1 MDLAERKAR
10 KKKLLQKM
18 RGSFIDFGT
27 KCLKVR
33 AKNKKIVPFSW
44 NRAQRYLHGKL
55 EEQLAAT
62 GKVRALVLKGRQ
74 QGVSTY
80 VGARFYW
87 KASLWRGVN
96 VYILAHEQPASDNL
110 FKIVDRYQEYNPL
123 RPNTGKANAKEL
135 EFDRLGSLYKVA
147 TAGQKAGGRSSTGSL
162 FHGSEVAFWQNAAD
176 HFAASVQGVPEE
188 DDTEII
194 LETTANGPTGE
205 FYERWQE
212 AEMYT
217 ATASGELGENF
228 GCEDV
233 AVAVEELDVD
243 EVDDGRY
250 SKSDEADDDYG
261 DYIAI
266 FIPWFWQEEYYRS
279 PSKSFRL
286 KDTAK
291 EGEMT
296 EVKYAE
302 MFNLNDGQMLWRR
315 KKIRELRSIS
325 LFNQE
330 YPATALMAFQ
340 NSGEG
345 AFIDHEP
352 VMDAR
357 HNTVE
362 SDGPLIMGADPAGP
376 GGDRFAICG
385 RRGHTVEFLKWRNK
399 LETAEA
405 YHWCKDV
412 IMEHSPARFYVD
424 AGGIGAATLSLLKHD
439 EDLNRDHPGVVRGVN
454 FGAPSQHKKVNP
466 QKAGPKNRRA
476 EMWNRMKMW
485 LINKEEP
492 VDIPDIDALQADIT
506 GPRLEPTL
514 TNDILLESKDKMRAR
529 KVRSPDLAD
538 ALALTFASATL
549 ITDYVPKK
557 IQKVYGNPDTPQ
569 RREVQKRQYATS
581 NDGWMS

>member
-1 MDLAERKAR
+1 MDLADRKAK

-55 EEQLAAT
+55 EEQLART
-62 GKVRALVLKGRQ
+62 GRVRALVLKGRQ

-80 VGARFYW
+80 VGARFYH

-123 RPNTGKANAKEL
+123 KPHTGKANAKEL
-135 EFDRLGSLYKVA
+135 EFDRLGSIYKVA

-188 DDTEII
+188 DETEII

-217 ATASGELGENF
+217 ATASDALGENF
-228 GCEDV
+228 GCEDI
-233 AVAVEELDVD
+233 AITEEERDVD

-250 SKSDEADDDYG
+250 KKNDDADEG
-261 DYIAI
+261 SDYIAI
-266 FIPWFWQEEYYRS
+266 FIPWFWQEEYHRNPSRS
-279 PSKSFRL
+279 FKL

-302 MFNLNDGQMLWRR
+302 MFGLNDGQMLWRR
-315 KKIRELRSIS
+315 KKIKELRSLA

-345 AFIDHEP
+345 AFISHEP

-385 RRGHTVEFLKWRNK
+385 RRGHEVEYLKWRNK

-405 YHWCKDV
+405 YQWCKDV
-412 IMEHSPARFYVD
+412 IMTHHPARFYVD

-439 EDLNRDHPGVVRGVN
+439 DDLNKHHPGVVRGVN

-476 EMWNRMKMW
+476 EMWNRLKEW
-485 LINKEEP
+485 LTNKDEP
-492 VDIPDIDALQADIT
+492 VSIPDIDALQADIT
-506 GPRLEPTL
+506 GPRLKPTL
-514 TNDILLESKDKMRAR
+514 TNDIQLESKEDMRSR

-538 ALALTFASATL
+538 ALALTFASSSL
-549 ITDYVPKK
+549 ITDYVEKNV
-557 IQKVYGNPDTPQ
+557 IKVYGTPDTP
-569 RREVQKRQYATS
+569 RPKEAYRGYVS
-581 NDGWMS
+581 NSNGWMS